1 MPICQMPVFLGVDA
15 EEELGRSFSSMK
27 LKDGR
32 KIKLPE
38 NMIISKFALKDL
50 NQGGRKLMKDQNI
63 TAVRHRS
70 KMCEWSEHELLS
82 NSLYLSM
89 TKVMSGDGPVSGP
102 HVVSRHSSKLNAC
115 THTLFSRSLL
125 RLSFKSSNT

>member
-38 NMIISKFALKDL
+38 NMIISKLALKDF

-63 TAVRHRS
+63 TAARH
-70 KMCEWSEHELLS
+70 
-82 NSLYLSM
+82 
-89 TKVMSGDGPVSGP
+89 
-102 HVVSRHSSKLNAC
+102 
-115 THTLFSRSLL
+115 
-125 RLSFKSSNT
+125 